1 MKIFLVVHTYLA
13 LSIYTLQKIMFML
26 EEIVYFMV
34 KEPKGK
40 TYLCFLI
47 SKVWKILK
55 HFSRQFHQTKT
66 SHWLNNVLVLLPK
79 KLILY

>member
-1 MKIFLVVHTYLA
+1 MIWSQSNENFLSCTYLA

-40 TYLCFLI
+40 TICVF
-47 SKVWKILK
+47 
-55 HFSRQFHQTKT
+55 
-66 SHWLNNVLVLLPK
+66 
-79 KLILY
+79 